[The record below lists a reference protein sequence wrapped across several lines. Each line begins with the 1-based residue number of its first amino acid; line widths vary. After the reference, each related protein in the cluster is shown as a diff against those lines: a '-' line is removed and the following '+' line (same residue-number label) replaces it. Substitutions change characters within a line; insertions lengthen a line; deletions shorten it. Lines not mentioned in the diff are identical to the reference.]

1 MKCLITIP
9 TLAFFLLSLVA
20 VMPLSAQQKAMQG
33 QEAQSEWSVHVYRY
47 PSTEL
52 IGGFVSSEHGQL
64 TPPPLP
70 ATDASEETIATFLRR
85 SHFIMDQ
92 HLRIQG
98 ITLPSGSLAIFDP
111 KNKTLA
117 LRSTKL
123 AHERVTALATQY
135 ENISSRLVSFS
146 VQIIET
152 DSNTV
157 REAVKKAVP
166 QSDHSAALAML
177 DALVTQ
183 NKARYIDNLR
193 LETKSGMRTAVTRGE
208 GRLYISEMTLD
219 ESKRS
224 STALEERRAGTI
236 FEVEPIIGADG
247 STLELSVSLEHHH
260 GLPLEHWDKINFA
273 GDRSVE
279 SPNIDFHLAHVT
291 TGLTML
297 SGMTK
302 LLGIWQPE
310 GIKEAERAKNLQAA
324 FLKANIVTLLPALDA
339 RVEQLLKQHG
349 EKVEKTPTTPPPEP
363 PGATKGIITRSFHI
377 TEDLLTSGGA
387 SSASAADPFAAGGAA
402 PAAAPMANEARLTM
416 RITAVEILKSQGIP
430 FPEGSSA
437 NFNPS
442 TGELLVRNTPQNMML
457 VEGYLA
463 SLKRRAPHN
472 LVMTLHVIEADAA
485 TIRQLD
491 QDTAS
496 TTDHTAAWQTVEQ
509 SVTQN
514 KVRILRS
521 ALIETK
527 SGVRCTFSTGR
538 EFIYPT
544 GTLTDTQ
551 VQKSDSATTANGN
564 DKDAKTTTIN
574 NIKISNGTAPRFSS
588 DLEMR
593 PVGLRFE
600 TEPSTQS
607 DASTVEVTYS
617 LEYDYAAP
625 VVNDSMPQGDAKTIR
640 PLNRSIQF
648 HQAKLTTGTTMA
660 TGASRLLGIWKP
672 EGTPEFDKADVLQAA
687 FLSMNV
693 VPVEQAKKP

>member
-1 MKCLITIP
+1 MKCLLTIR
-9 TLAFFLLSLVA
+9 TLSFVLSSLVA
-20 VMPLSAQQKAMQG
+20 VLPLSAQQVAKQG
-33 QEAQSEWSVHVYRY
+33 QEAQGEWSLQVYRY

-70 ATDASEETIATFLRR
+70 AADASEETIATFLRR
-85 SHFIMDQ
+85 SHFVMDQ

-98 ITLPSGSLAIFDP
+98 ITLPAGSLAIFDP

-135 ENISSRLVSFS
+135 ENASSRLVNFS

-152 DSNTV
+152 DGNAV

-166 QSDHSAALAML
+166 QSDHAAALAML
-177 DALVTQ
+177 ETLVTQ
-183 NKARYIDNLR
+183 DKARFIGNLR
-193 LETKSGMRTAVTRGE
+193 LETKSGLRAVVTRGE

-236 FEVEPIIGADG
+236 FEVEPTIAADG
-247 STLELSVSLEHHH
+247 STLDLTVSLEHHH

-291 TGLTML
+291 TSFTMI

-302 LLGIWQPE
+302 LLGVWQPE
-310 GIKEAERAKNLQAA
+310 GIKEPERAKNLQAA
-324 FLKANIVTLLPALDA
+324 FLKANIVTLLPALDT

-349 EKVEKTPTTPPPEP
+349 EKVEKTPTAPAPEP
-363 PGATKGIITRSFHI
+363 PGATKGIITRSYHI
-377 TEDLLTSGGA
+377 TEDLLTLA
-387 SSASAADPFAAGGAA
+387 DAAPIAAADPFAAGGAA
-402 PAAAPMANEARLTM
+402 PAAPMANEARMTM

-442 TGELLVRNTPQNMML
+442 TGELLVRNTVQNMQL
-457 VEGYLA
+457 VEAFIA
-463 SLKRRAPHN
+463 SRKLRAPHN
-472 LVMTLHVIEADAA
+472 LMMTVHIIEADAA
-485 TIRQLD
+485 TIRQLE
-491 QDTAS
+491 QSTSS
-496 TTDHTAAWQTVEQ
+496 TTDHTAAWQAVEQ
-509 SVTQN
+509 SVAEN

-521 ALIETK
+521 ALIETR
-527 SGVRCTFSTGR
+527 SGSRCTFSTGR
-538 EFIYPT
+538 EFIYAT
-544 GTLTDTQ
+544 GTLTDSQ
-551 VQKSDSATTANGN
+551 VQKSDSATTGN

-574 NIKISNGTAPRFSS
+574 NIKISNGTAPHFSS
-588 DLEMR
+588 DVEMR

-600 TEPSTQS
+600 TEPNTQS
-607 DASTVEVTYS
+607 DASTVEVNYS

-625 VVNDSMPQGDAKTIR
+625 VVNDSIPQGDAKTIR

-660 TGASRLLGIWKP
+660 AGTSRLLGIWKP
-672 EGTPEFDKADVLQAA
+672 EGTPELDKTDVLQAA
-687 FLSMNV
+687 FLSMDV
-693 VPVEQAKKP
+693 VPVEQTKKP